1 MVFFFLFFFLH
12 ETKTSHRIPKQI
24 EFEENFRPE
33 GISWSFLIYF
43 EEEPIVH
50 SILNLFHSEFKADN
64 VMRNISPPFKSDV
77 MSQFRGCVLRGA
89 AFEG

>member
-1 MVFFFLFFFLH
+1 MVFFLH
-12 ETKTSHRIPKQI
+12 ETKTSHRIPKQT

-64 VMRNISPPFKSDV
+64 VMRNIPPPIQV
-77 MSQFRGCVLRGA
+77 
-89 AFEG
+89 